1 MVKLN
6 AESEIRPQGAGRAVP
21 VAEATTATLQGADSI
36 PQSAFRIPQ
45 SNDTGLLDDLE
56 RLAARQ
62 IGLRIPDDARDR
74 FAGMMRKRAAHLGYA
89 SLEGYRTFLAGW
101 QSAGEWEE
109 FARAFTTGETF
120 FFRDHGQFDLL
131 RMRLLPELIAR
142 HRSDKTL
149 RLWSAGC
156 SSGEEAYSLAM
167 LADMLLPERGGWDI
181 LILGTDID
189 SDAIARARRGRYGK
203 WSFRMIPPELQQRY
217 FHLEHDEYVLDERI
231 RRMVTFRISNLV
243 GEPFPDSELYGMD
256 LILCRNVFI
265 YFAPTAVSAIAAKF
279 AATLREGGYLLTA
292 HTELI
297 GHPVQELESRL
308 FAEGVVYQR
317 RVKESAPAPA
327 IRRVQVREPSALSP
341 QALEKVRAQAEKEPI
356 PPSQPNPA
364 MGIPAPVP
372 LLRSDHGETSAGK
385 GHAPSLAR
393 SAGDARN
400 IPPPP
405 LAGEGWGEGALLL
418 KEARAHADR
427 GEFDVAEQACHNA
440 LAVNPLAA
448 TPYFLLAQLAQI
460 KGDSNQAKDCLN
472 KAIYL
477 DYRFVAAYIELA
489 ALYERAGDIPRAQT
503 LRRAALG
510 IVRTMPDDEMIEQY
524 ETTAGDLKQWL
535 AQWGRDVT

>member
-1 MVKLN
+1 M
-6 AESEIRPQGAGRAVP
+6 
-21 VAEATTATLQGADSI
+21 
-36 PQSAFRIPQ
+36 
-45 SNDTGLLDDLE
+45 NDTGLLDDLE

-74 FAGMMRKRAAHLGYA
+74 FAGMMRERAAHLGYA
-89 SLEGYRTFLAGW
+89 SLEGYRTFLAGR
-101 QSAGEWEE
+101 QASKEWEE

-131 RMRLLPELIAR
+131 RLRLLPELIAR
-142 HRSDKTL
+142 QRGSKTL

-156 SSGEEAYSLAM
+156 ASGEEAYSLAM
-167 LADMLLPERGGWDI
+167 LVDMLLPGGCGWNI

-189 SDAIARARRGRYGK
+189 SVAIAKARRARYGK

-217 FHLEHDEYVLDERI
+217 FHLEGDEYVLDERI
-231 RRMVTFRISNLV
+231 RRMVTFRISSRV

-265 YFAPTAVSAIAAKF
+265 YFDPTAVSAIAAKF

-327 IRRVQVREPSALSP
+327 IRRVQVRGPSVLSP
-341 QALEKVRAQAEKEPI
+341 QAWEKVRAQAEKEPI
-356 PPSQPNPA
+356 PLSQPNPA
-364 MGIPAPVP
+364 MGIPAGFP
-372 LLRSDHGETSAGK
+372 LLRSDHGETIVGR

-427 GEFDVAEQACHNA
+427 AEYDQAEQMCHKI
-440 LAVNPLAA
+440 LAA
-448 TPYFLLAQLAQI
+448 APLVAAPYFLLAQLAQL
-460 KGDSNQAKDCLN
+460 KGNFEQAKEYLN

-477 DYRFVAAYIELA
+477 DSHFIAAHLELA
-489 ALYERAGDIPRAQT
+489 ALYERAGDTPRAQA
-503 LRRAALG
+503 LRRSAQA
-510 IVRTMPDDEMIEQY
+510 IVRTMPDDAVIEQY

-535 AQWGRDVT
+535 AQWGRDVA

>member
-1 MVKLN
+1 M
-6 AESEIRPQGAGRAVP
+6 
-21 VAEATTATLQGADSI
+21 
-36 PQSAFRIPQ
+36 
-45 SNDTGLLDDLE
+45 NDTDLLDELE
-56 RLAARQ
+56 QLAARR
-62 IGLRIPDDARDR
+62 IGLRIPDDAHDR
-74 FAGMMRKRAAHLGYA
+74 FAGMLHERAAHLGYA
-89 SLEGYRTFLAGW
+89 SLGDYRTFLAGR
-101 QSAGEWEE
+101 QATGEWEE

-131 RMRLLPELIAR
+131 RLRLLPELIAR
-142 HRSDKTL
+142 HRQDKTL

-156 SSGEEAYSLAM
+156 ASGEEAYSLAM
-167 LADMLLPERGGWDI
+167 LVDMLLPGGCGWNI

-189 SDAIARARRGRYGK
+189 SVAIAKARRARYGK

-243 GEPFPDSELYGMD
+243 GEPFPDPAPKPDSGSELHGMD

-265 YFAPTAVSAIAAKF
+265 YFTSAAVFAVAAKL
-279 AATLREGGYLLTA
+279 AAALREGGYLLTA

-327 IRRVQVREPSALSP
+327 IRRVQVREPSVLSP
-341 QALEKVRAQAEKEPI
+341 QAWEKVRAQAEKEPI

-364 MGIPAPVP
+364 MGIPAGFP

-427 GEFDVAEQACHNA
+427 AEYDQAEQMCHKI
-440 LAVNPLAA
+440 LAA
-448 TPYFLLAQLAQI
+448 APLVAAPYFLLAQLAQL
-460 KGDSNQAKDCLN
+460 KGNFELAKEYLN

-477 DYRFVAAYIELA
+477 DPRFVAAYLELA
-489 ALYERAGDIPRAQT
+489 ALCERADDMPRAQT
-503 LRRAALG
+503 LRRSALD
-510 IVRTMPDDEMIEQY
+510 IVRTMPDDAVIEQY

-535 AQWGRDVT
+535 AQWGRDVA